1 MSVFKTIGKP
11 SANRVESRPVE
22 CKGLTAYNRSMRA
35 KLDVKSVDD
44 VMKLTIEDVGSELPF
59 ELSLTSDD
67 FGATTFNSA
76 KTPWNANS
84 MGEAVFMGITHVFS
98 KHEREPGMWPY
109 VKGGASINRKWSKT
123 VTMKGIAG
131 ITTGKVWE
139 RRYLLCE
146 RITER
151 SAIPTLSVFAPA
163 SPWELYQ
170 QAEGWMAGV
179 YANIAAGVFNSTMP
193 GYDWEAL
200 LDGNPGEY
208 RATRPIHWLYY
219 AASFGESWDD
229 YAKKQG
235 TTYEVTGVNFVLR
248 EQDEPYLMAGFH
260 KQAANH
266 CGFTRAEIDEYA
278 ARTGWSPLIPMKDY
292 SVQSELS

>member
-179 YANIAAGVFNSTMP
+179 YATARCPATTGRRCWMAIRVSIVPPARSTGCTTRPALASLGMTMP
-193 GYDWEAL
+193 RSKA
-200 LDGNPGEY
+200 
-208 RATRPIHWLYY
+208 RPT
-219 AASFGESWDD
+219 
-229 YAKKQG
+229 K
-235 TTYEVTGVNFVLR
+235 
-248 EQDEPYLMAGFH
+248 
-260 KQAANH
+260 
-266 CGFTRAEIDEYA
+266 
-278 ARTGWSPLIPMKDY
+278 
-292 SVQSELS
+292 